1 MKRKLLPRAVL
12 AAIVLLALPAAA
24 DAPRDQYEQFDT
36 DSLLI
41 IDYFTRLEWDRRSVE
56 KNKLFANTNCSV
68 KPSLGFAGRLPSV
81 KDLLTILDEEPHEEY
96 ESGVVVT
103 KMIDA
108 DAFADTPVDLP
119 YWTSTPAGPGKVWVV
134 SFSTGLMEPRSTTTE
149 MANARCVR

>member
-24 DAPRDQYEQFDT
+24 DAPRDQYEQFDGDSVLIT
-36 DSLLI
+36 DH
-41 IDYFTRLEWDRRSVE
+41 FTKLDWDRDAVERS
-56 KNKLFANTNCSV
+56 KLFANTNCSV
-68 KPSLGFAGRLPSV
+68 KPSLGFVGRLPSV
-81 KDLLTILDEEPHEEY
+81 KDLLTILDENPHTEY
-96 ESGVVVT
+96 EGGVLVT
-103 KMIDA
+103 KMIDG